1 MMSRAEKVIL
11 SFRYHFLSTF
21 IHEKNILNHQKN
33 KMLGNEANSKIVSRL
48 IIYMNFHPSFFAKKY
63 TLISFS

>member
-21 IHEKNILNHQKN
+21 IHEKNFLNHQKN
-33 KMLGNEANSKIVSRL
+33 KMLGNEANSKIISRL
-48 IIYMNFHPSFFAKKY
+48 II
-63 TLISFS
+63 